1 MSNLRDFQL
10 QDGTISPVLTAKE
23 ENSRPSEDSIAQHST
38 ETRRL
43 FQMWDQLVVEE
54 GVLLRLFVSP
64 TGTNPTAK
72 QLVVPKCLHQSILG
86 NIHAG
91 ATGGHLGQ
99 AKTL

>member
-1 MSNLRDFQL
+1 MASLCLICVIF
-10 QDGTISPVLTAKE
+10 STAKE
-23 ENSRPSEDSIAQHST
+23 KNFRPSADSIAQYST

-64 TGTNPTAK
+64 TGTDPTTK
-72 QLVVPKCLHQSILG
+72 QLVVPKCLHQSILE

-91 ATGGHLGQ
+91 ATGGHLVKLKHL
-99 AKTL
+99 AN